1 MFENIEIF
9 LLFIKV
15 AWLQN
20 CGVFMENKSKIMQ
33 YMDETYEYRKYQ
45 IANVLLT
52 PTAIN
57 CYRIPEIFGCGFWKT
72 GIIIVRKILNNI

>member
-9 LLFIKV
+9 FLFIKV

-33 YMDETYEYRKYQ
+33 YMDETYQYRKYQ

-52 PTAIN
+52 PTAIVTEFP
-57 CYRIPEIFGCGFWKT
+57 RFLDVDFGRL
-72 GIIIVRKILNNI
+72 V

>member
-1 MFENIEIF
+1 MKSMFENIEIF

-20 CGVFMENKSKIMQ
+20 CGVFMENKLKIMQ

-45 IANVLLT
+45 IANVLYFLQLQLLQ
-52 PTAIN
+52 N
-57 CYRIPEIFGCGFWKT
+57 SRDFWMW
-72 GIIIVRKILNNI
+72 ISEDWYN

>member
-20 CGVFMENKSKIMQ
+20 CGVFMENKLKIMQ

-45 IANVLLT
+45 IANVLYFLQLQLLQ
-52 PTAIN
+52 N
-57 CYRIPEIFGCGFWKT
+57 SRDFWMW
-72 GIIIVRKILNNI
+72 ISEDWYN

>member
-9 LLFIKV
+9 VLFIKV

-52 PTAIN
+52 PTAIVTEFP
-57 CYRIPEIFGCGFWKT
+57 RFLDVDFGRL
-72 GIIIVRKILNNI
+72 V